1 MIELPEATVISKQI
15 AKQLTGKRLVSGDL
29 GTAEHKWA
37 FTNRPAAEYEAM
49 LPDTTVAGAHPHGSA
64 ILVQLDPG
72 LTLVMGG
79 GGERILFHESGDE
92 LPKKRHLTLSF
103 HDDTALSMAVQGW
116 GARFLLTDEEF
127 PKHSWVGT
135 PCVSPL
141 DRGFTR
147 GHFEGLFAPLQ
158 PGYKLFLKKLLIT
171 EPGVPGLGNGY
182 LQDILLHARIHYRR
196 RAAEVTPDERR
207 ALHTAIKQV
216 MREAVEAGGRDTEKD
231 LYGQPVQHRC
241 LLDTRTKGEPCE
253 ECGTPIEK
261 AAFLGGSCYF
271 CPSCQ
276 N

>member
-15 AKQLTGKRLVSGDL
+15 ARQLTGKRVASGDL

-49 LPDTTVAGAHPHGSA
+49 LPDTTVTGARPHGSA

-72 LTLVMGG
+72 LTLVLGG
-79 GGERILFHESGDE
+79 GGERILFHESVDQ
-92 LPKKRHLTLSF
+92 LP
-103 HDDTALSMAVQGW
+103 
-116 GARFLLTDEEF
+116 E
-127 PKHSWVGT
+127 HSWVGT

-147 GHFEGLFAPLQ
+147 AHFEGLFAPLE
-158 PGYKLFLKKLLIT
+158 PGDKLFLKKLLIT

-182 LQDILLHARIHYRR
+182 LQDILFHARIHYRR
-196 RAAEVTPDERR
+196 RAAEVAPEERR